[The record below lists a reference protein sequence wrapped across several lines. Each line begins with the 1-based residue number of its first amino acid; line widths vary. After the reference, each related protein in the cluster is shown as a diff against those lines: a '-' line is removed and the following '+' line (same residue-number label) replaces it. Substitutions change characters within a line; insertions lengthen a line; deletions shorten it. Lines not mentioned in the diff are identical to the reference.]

1 MSLKRPDEIRKKNVL
16 GIISFALA
24 VLMLIIFFLP
34 ALFPAVADIKVGEF
48 FFVNYCYVAMIPLGL
63 AGLVAGIIAL
73 VQIKKNHERGLWMSI
88 IGITID
94 AIGTV
99 FMFLVVR
106 LLIILSHSF

>member
-48 FFVNYCYVAMIPLGL
+48 FFVNYCYVAMIPL
-63 AGLVAGIIAL
+63 

-88 IGITID
+88 IGITIN